1 MARRNGVAPKLL
13 FPWPW
18 LKDEGGAMV
27 GGSNEAVVGASEVRR
42 LGERLHD
49 LKRLLGSTTM
59 NCEWLR
65 C

>member
-1 MARRNGVAPKLL
+1 MG
-13 FPWPW
+13 
-18 LKDEGGAMV
+18 
-27 GGSNEAVVGASEVRR
+27 GGSNEAVVGASEVRK